1 MRSRYSAFVVLEP
14 LYLLRTWHSST
25 RPASMDLDP
34 DLQWRRLDI
43 LGTSNGGPLDSSGTV
58 EFAAHYRSD
67 GERGVQREL
76 SRFVR
81 EGKRWYY
88 VDGDVLQ

>member
-1 MRSRYSAFVVLEP
+1 MRSRYSAFVVLDP
-14 LYLLRTWHSST
+14 GYLIRTWHPST

-34 DLQWRRLDI
+34 DVEWRRLDI
-43 LGTSNGGPLDSSGTV
+43 LGTSNGGPLDSDGIV

-67 GERGVQREL
+67 GERGVQREI

-88 VDGDVLQ
+88 VDGDVR

>member
-14 LYLLRTWHSST
+14 EYLLRTWHATT
-25 RPASMDLDP
+25 RPDSMDLDP

-43 LGTSNGGPLDSSGTV
+43 VSTSKGGPLDTAGTV

-88 VDGDVLQ
+88 VDGDVR